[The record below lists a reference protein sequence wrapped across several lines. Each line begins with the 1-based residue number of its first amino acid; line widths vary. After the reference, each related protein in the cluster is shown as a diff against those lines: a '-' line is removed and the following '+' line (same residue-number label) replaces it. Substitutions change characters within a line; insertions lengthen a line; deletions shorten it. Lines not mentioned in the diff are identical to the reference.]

1 MCHLLSIFSHGHR
14 HRPANAHRCD
24 SPKASFN
31 MLTKCQQSVLV
42 DWQIKDEKYISH
54 LPSSGFC
61 KMLPSQ
67 NSFGIG
73 SSPIEVKNSSAF
85 SNIFFWFQPWLSIAP
100 VTLRLGLPGYGFKMS
115 PMLLHC
121 WAHLVAADG
130 QEDCLLLGEDVSTFS
145 KSEDSH
151 VSEQM
156 CRQGT
161 TRLNLKQEMFKTKK
175 VSRIVPTLPGYCAA
189 SLFRT

>member
-1 MCHLLSIFSHGHR
+1 
-14 HRPANAHRCD
+14 
-24 SPKASFN
+24 

-130 QEDCLLLGEDVSTFS
+130 QEEDCLLLGEDVSTFS

-161 TRLNLKQEMFKTKK
+161 TRLNLKQEMFETKK
-175 VSRIVPTLPGYCAA
+175 SLQDCPHLARILCGQLVSDIGVQ
-189 SLFRT
+189 LFVEGLQALQEIALTQH